1 MAVMTSH
8 DDRAIATSLT
18 VKTGKPRGK
27 PRGSE
32 SRQLTAAQ
40 FDSIRNSFGR
50 WSDHSIEIARLHL
63 VDHLPI
69 STIANDFDVS
79 RQLVNNIVNRAWK
92 IWTLISGASRGV
104 KVFSVDGFHVEAW
117 ENVSVFLPSH
127 LVPQI
132 EKVQERIARAYGACP
147 GVDARIT
154 VSVQWPEVKQDA
166 QGIHH
171 RKVPGKT
178 KTERMVVRK
187 ICDVADNSGIIFFL
201 DHPVLG
207 GYKTWR
213 EGGDLGNHSLEF
225 FYTCTISMMDF
236 AAAESVIDTYIS
248 STYQP

>member
-8 DDRAIATSLT
+8 DDRATATSHT
-18 VKTGKPRGK
+18 VKTGNPRGR

-32 SRQLTAAQ
+32 SRQLTAEQ
-40 FDSIRNSFGR
+40 FDSIRSSLGR

-63 VDHLPI
+63 VEHRPV

-104 KVFSVDGFHVEAW
+104 KVFSVVGNHVETW
-117 ENVSVFLPSH
+117 ETVSVSLPSQ

-132 EKVQERIARAYGACP
+132 EKVQERIAHAYGACP

-171 RKVPGKT
+171 RKIPGK
-178 KTERMVVRK
+178 KKPERMVVRK
-187 ICDVADNSGIIFFL
+187 IRDVADNSGIIFLL

-213 EGGDLGNHSLEF
+213 EGGELANHSLEF
-225 FYTCTISMMDF
+225 FYTCTTSMTDF
-236 AAAESVIDTYIS
+236 AAAESVIDSFIS
-248 STYQP
+248 ATIKS